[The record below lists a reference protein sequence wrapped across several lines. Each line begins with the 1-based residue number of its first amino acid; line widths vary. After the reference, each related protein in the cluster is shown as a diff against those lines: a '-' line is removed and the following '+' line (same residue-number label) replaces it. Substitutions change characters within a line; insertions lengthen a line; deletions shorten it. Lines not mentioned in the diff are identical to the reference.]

1 VIVAATMKYADNI
14 LKTFATSIS
23 IVLSCILSYTVLG
36 DLNLAPTFVV
46 GTVVIIS
53 ATALYAFASQS
64 SAQTVKQQDFSPR
77 KIISSAQES

>member
-23 IVLSCILSYTVLG
+23 IVLSCILSYAVLG
-36 DLNLAPTFVV
+36 DLNLAPTFIV

-64 SAQTVKQQDFSPR
+64 PAQTVKQDFSPPT
-77 KIISSAQES
+77 KEPSF

>member
-1 VIVAATMKYADNI
+1 MKYADNI